1 MGSFRANPTAPAL
14 PILRL
19 IARLPPENA
28 RMAAETPRRV
38 TIPLTGIEPDSS
50 LPGRWRNWVALAV
63 LLVTLAILLI
73 IGPRPLG
80 SVASIILT
88 RPVDPFIGWL
98 VAVFGTLLCLAL
110 AFDRWLAHRSSRVEI
125 DRAGRSLRILRS
137 GLWSRRAEAAPLIGA
152 RDLALVETRADGAPL
167 WRLELRWTRA
177 AGREPLLVAAT
188 HDIGRLEPIARRVAQ
203 EAGLEL
209 LRLRPGSR

>member
-1 MGSFRANPTAPAL
+1 MRPR
-14 PILRL
+14 RL
-19 IARLPPENA
+19 WAVTG
-28 RMAAETPRRV
+28 MAADTPGRV
-38 TIPLTGIEPDSS
+38 TISLTGIEPDGR
-50 LPGRWRNWVALAV
+50 LPGLWRNWVALAIP
-63 LLVTLAILLI
+63 LVTLVILLI

-98 VAVFGTLLCLAL
+98 VTVFGTLLCLAL
-110 AFDRWLAHRSSRVEI
+110 AFDRCLARRSSRVEI

-137 GLWSRRAEAAPLIGA
+137 GLRSRRAEAAPLLGA
-152 RDLALVETRADGAPL
+152 RDLALVEAREDGAPV
-167 WRLELRWTRA
+167 WRLELRWARA

-188 HDIGRLEPIARRVAQ
+188 HDIGRLDPIARRIAQ